1 MVNGYNQDKQSNR
14 REGTRRPAG
23 GRFSPHRR
31 KSCFMC
37 SEGLQE
43 MDYKDVV
50 TLQRFITE
58 RGKIR
63 PRRQTG
69 LCAKHQ
75 RRIAAA
81 IKRARIVALL
91 PYVAEPT
98 PER

>member
-1 MVNGYNQDKQSNR
+1 MANGYSQDQQNTR
-14 REGTRRPAG
+14 REGRRPAS
-23 GRFSPHRR
+23 GRFAPRRR
-31 KSCFMC
+31 KSCYMC

-75 RRIAAA
+75 RRVATA
-81 IKRARIVALL
+81 IKRARMVALL